1 MFQIKNDLIAR
12 SKLVINEIRGSPI
25 RSDNIYFADNEQ
37 ALLVFFIA
45 HAEYN
50 LIKLKLYNN

>member
-1 MFQIKNDLIAR
+1 MYQ
-12 SKLVINEIRGSPI
+12 KLSQTFECAFK
-25 RSDNIYFADNEQ
+25 SDDIYFAENKQ